1 MVLNNDMVSKGSFF
15 KPSCAHKLQRAVS
28 DYSAGIASIAEGS
41 VERKVFDH
49 VGLGSSS
56 VGDFVEAV
64 SNAVAATVLKQQ
76 RNSVVHIRKLIT
88 DTTSLISRIPDL
100 EQSGEATYRK
110 QMKSLTGKLAEK
122 QELLEEGTSAV
133 VSAFERDADKFQEQA
148 KSLVS
153 QAADVKDKCMFH
165 VCFYCALTFY
175 RSPGFGTDSGGKPF
189 AQFESI
195 MMSLQACTTKATF
208 RSSLLEEM
216 EAQLSKKGSTRASK
230 GDKHNDI
237 KKDEKAEK
245 EKQYEEKEE
254 GKEEEAVG
262 AQEAE
267 GVHGGGKKRKAA
279 PALHRSA
286 RRKTV

>member
-110 QMKSLTGKLAEK
+110 QMKSLTGKLADK

-133 VSAFERDADKFQEQA
+133 VSAFERDADKFQDQA

-153 QAADVKDKCMFH
+153 QVADVKDTCMFR
-165 VCFYCALTFY
+165 VCFTFY
-175 RSPGFGTDSGGKPF
+175 RSPGFGTDSGAKPF

-230 GDKHNDI
+230 GDKHNDLN
-237 KKDEKAEK
+237 KEEKAEK
-245 EKQYEEKEE
+245 EKKEEEKEE